1 MVNKG
6 HFNADSIGSKKNGL
20 LERYNN
26 LAEPVNKRKQIL
38 DDARNYQQFLH
49 DVEDELSWI
58 KEKEPVAS
66 SLHTGNTVIP
76 LPVSR
81 SFLLTMLKSN
91 LSKDSKLQN
100 LPPTPICDPFAFC

>member
-76 LPVSR
+76 
-81 SFLLTMLKSN
+81 
-91 LSKDSKLQN
+91 
-100 LPPTPICDPFAFC
+100 